1 MSSVDFNQCDDDA
14 GYFKLDK
21 LATIGT
27 PNPIVEGDN
36 MLIHMEGFLNGTIS
50 VDHVGFKV
58 ETAGQKLYN
67 QNITVS

>member
-1 MSSVDFNQCDDDA
+1 MSSVNFNQCDDDA

-58 ETAGQKLYN
+58 
-67 QNITVS
+67 